1 MPHETGINFLIGE
14 LNMARN
20 SDSAQSQEVRDLNN
34 RIEWLDD
41 ERRKLSRKLSDLE
54 QGLELRDREISGREQ
69 RIQALEKQ
77 LSSASAQLSRL
88 PQIDTQL
95 SQFKD
100 EMVQLMEQYE
110 KRRIRAEGEAD
121 RLRKLEQEVTSREIA
136 EIRKEL
142 PPISRLETA
151 MELRIAEENRLSE
164 LIGGQKAK
172 IASLVSIIEARESEL
187 SFLQEKE
194 SQNSRSIA
202 AQQTSAIESNK
213 RWEQIRDQ
221 VELMKSNILRLEGG
235 QRTINED
242 QEKIRESLKHWMEQV
257 QIGEYE
263 RNKRVEGW
271 QRLMDERSEA
281 MNRFAEQWVSFS
293 DQYKEA
299 RMAVQTLAEW
309 QKQLEQQQ
317 REASEAL
324 KFDANRLN
332 SRWEEFKNENSGKL
346 KNYSIELEQRW
357 ATVDRYQKQVNEKM
371 MALDVAIAALHEE
384 KEMLQRIQTAQTDA
398 IKRIPLLW
406 MEELDKAASQNPNR
420 RRQPA
425 LVPVR
430 ED

>member
-1 MPHETGINFLIGE
+1 
-14 LNMARN
+14 MARN
-20 SDSAQSQEVRDLNN
+20 SDSAQTEVVRDLNN
-34 RIEWLDD
+34 RVEWLDD
-41 ERRKLSRKLSDLE
+41 ERRKLSRKLSDVE
-54 QGLELRDREISGREQ
+54 QALALRDREVSGREQ

-77 LSSASAQLSRL
+77 LSSASAQLSRI
-88 PQIDTQL
+88 PQMDTQL

-100 EMVQLMEQYE
+100 ELVQLMEQYE
-110 KRRIRAEGEAD
+110 KRRIRAEGEAE
-121 RLRKLEQEVTSREIA
+121 RLRKLEQEVSTREIA

-142 PPISRLETA
+142 PSISRLETA
-151 MELRIAEENRLSE
+151 MDLRIAEENRLSE

-221 VELMKSNILRLEGG
+221 VELMKSNLLRLESG
-235 QRTINED
+235 QRAIGED

-263 RNKRVEGW
+263 RSKRVEGW

-281 MNRFAEQWVSFS
+281 MNRFSEQWVTFS

-317 REASEAL
+317 REASESL
-324 KFDANRLN
+324 KIEANRLN
-332 SRWEEFKNENSGKL
+332 SRWEDFKNDNSGKW
-346 KNYSIELEQRW
+346 KNYSIEMEQRW
-357 ATVDRYQKQVNEKM
+357 ATIDRYQKQVNEKM
-371 MALDVAIAALHEE
+371 MALDAALASLHEE
-384 KEMLQRIQTAQTDA
+384 KDMLQRIQTAQTDA

>member
-1 MPHETGINFLIGE
+1 
-14 LNMARN
+14 MARN

-54 QGLELRDREISGREQ
+54 QGLALRDREISGREQ

-77 LSSASAQLSRL
+77 LSSASAQLSRI
-88 PQIDTQL
+88 PQMDTQL

-100 EMVQLMEQYE
+100 ELVQLMEQYE
-110 KRRIRAEGEAD
+110 KRRIRVEGEAD
-121 RLRKLEQEVTSREIA
+121 RLRKMEQEVTSREIA

-142 PPISRLETA
+142 PPISRLGTA

-202 AQQTSAIESNK
+202 DNQTSAIESNK

-221 VELMKSNILRLEGG
+221 VELMKSNILRLEGS

-242 QEKIRESLKHWMEQV
+242 QEKIRQSLKHWMEQV

-263 RNKRVEGW
+263 RSKRVESW

-281 MNRFAEQWVSFS
+281 MNRFGEQWVTFS

-317 REASEAL
+317 RESSEAL
-324 KFDANRLN
+324 KIDANRLN
-332 SRWEEFKNENSGKL
+332 SRWEEFKNDNSGKW

-357 ATVDRYQKQVNEKM
+357 ATIDRYQKQINEKM
-371 MALDVAIAALHEE
+371 LALDGAIAGLNEE
-384 KEMLQRIQTAQTDA
+384 KEMLLRIQTAQTDA